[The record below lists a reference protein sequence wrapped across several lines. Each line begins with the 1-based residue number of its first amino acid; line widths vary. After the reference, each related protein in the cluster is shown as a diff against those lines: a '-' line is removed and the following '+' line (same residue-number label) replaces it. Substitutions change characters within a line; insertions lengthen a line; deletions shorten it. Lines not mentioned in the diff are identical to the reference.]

1 MAFNGNLHEF
11 GIVSLLQLPATNRLT
26 GRLHVNGPDREAQF
40 FYNRG
45 RLVHAECGNLQGRDV
60 VAMAINWDEGRFSF
74 ETEATSTV
82 ETIKEDLH
90 HTLMWAVKER
100 DERRRREEEA
110 REAEEAR
117 RRETSAA
124 EPEPEPAAVE
134 PFILPGELLTAAVHA
149 SYACIVNGKGVVVA
163 ETSAEEEFRE
173 TVSGY
178 LKAIRSFIV
187 DYPGEVVGKTF
198 IDDKEF
204 SLALAGNSR
213 GFTVVLFAAP
223 GTRLGILSME
233 LGRFMT
239 SLEGLG
245 LEEEYEGRGS

>member
-26 GRLHVNGPDREAQF
+26 GRLHVNGPEREADF
-40 FYNRG
+40 FYDRG
-45 RLVHAECGNLQGRDV
+45 KLVHAVCGHLQGRDV
-60 VAMAINWDEGRFSF
+60 LALAINWDEGRFSF
-74 ETEATSTV
+74 ETEATSAV
-82 ETIKEDLH
+82 QTIKEDLH

-100 DERRRREEEA
+100 DEKRRREEEA

-117 RRETSAA
+117 RRETSPP
-124 EPEPEPAAVE
+124 EPEPEPPEVE
-134 PFILPGELLTAAVHA
+134 PFILPGELLSAAVHA
-149 SYACIVNGKGVVVA
+149 SYACIVSAKGVVVA

-178 LKAIRSFIV
+178 LRAIRSFIV

-198 IDDKEF
+198 IDDQEF
-204 SLALAGNSR
+204 SLALAGNPR

-233 LGRFMT
+233 LGRFIT
-239 SLEGLG
+239 TLEGLE

>member
-26 GRLHVNGPDREAQF
+26 GRLHVNGPEREADF
-40 FYNRG
+40 FYDRG
-45 RLVHAECGNLQGRDV
+45 KLVHALCGNLQGRDV
-60 VAMAINWDEGRFSF
+60 IVMAINWDEGRFSF
-74 ETEATSTV
+74 ETEATSAV

-117 RRETSAA
+117 RREASSA
-124 EPEPEPAAVE
+124 EPEPEPLEVE
-134 PFILPGELLTAAVHA
+134 PFILPGELLSAAVHA
-149 SYACIVNGKGVVVA
+149 SYACIVSGKGVVVA
-163 ETSAEEEFRE
+163 ETSAEDEFRE

-198 IDDKEF
+198 IDDQEF

-233 LGRFMT
+233 LGRFIT
-239 SLEGLG
+239 TLEGLG